1 MCRHSKRE
9 NREIPSVPCAEL
21 ETANCLDA
29 QANLS
34 EGTAEMNADGKSDE
48 SIVPST
54 QANNT
59 DAESVAESAEERG
72 SAKRNIDQHD
82 LSRTPSRNK
91 RRSLGLAGVREAARN
106 NSELKFTALLHPV
119 SYTHLRAHETLRYL
133 VCRLLLEKK
142 K

>member
-9 NREIPSVPCAEL
+9 NREIPSVPSAEL

-72 SAKRNIDQHD
+72 SAKRNTNQHD

-106 NSELKFTALLHPV
+106 NSELKFTALLHHIWANQRGQA
-119 SYTHLRAHETLRYL
+119 S
-133 VCRLLLEKK
+133 
-142 K
+142 